1 MSFIPNL
8 LTLLRAAAAPVL
20 IVLLEDRAFSLALL
34 AFILAGVSDGL
45 DGYIAK
51 RYHFETRLGAI
62 LDPVA
67 DKVLLVSGFVML
79 TILDLIPLWLLVTVV
94 FRDVLIVG
102 GYLVLVTLNGSVQM
116 QPSPVSK
123 VNTVMQISLV
133 TAILAQQAQW
143 LAIPMLTTL
152 LVGGVFA
159 TTVISGAHYVWVWAF
174 GKHSDVAA
182 KQDIRAAERE
192 IRVAD

>member
-20 IVLLEDRAFSLALL
+20 IVLLEDKAFNLALL
-34 AFILAGVSDGL
+34 VFILAGVSDGL
-45 DGYIAK
+45 DGYVAK

-102 GYLVLVTLNGSVQM
+102 GYLVLVTMNGSVQM
-116 QPSPVSK
+116 QPSAVSK
-123 VNTVMQISLV
+123 LNTVMQIALV
-133 TAILAQQAQW
+133 AIILAQQAQW
-143 LAIPMLTTL
+143 IAIPMLTTL
-152 LVGGVFA
+152 LVGGVFT

-182 KQDIRAAERE
+182 KRE
-192 IRVAD
+192 IQATD

>member
-8 LTLLRAAAAPVL
+8 LTLLRTAAAPVL
-20 IVLLEDRAFSLALL
+20 IVLLEDRAFDLALL
-34 AFILAGVSDGL
+34 VFILAGVSDGL

-51 RYHFETRLGAI
+51 RYHYETRLGAI

-79 TILDLIPLWLLVTVV
+79 TVLDLVPLWLLVTVV

-102 GYLVLVTLNGSVQM
+102 GYLVLVTLSGTVRM
-116 QPSPVSK
+116 QPSHVSK
-123 VNTVMQISLV
+123 INTVIQIILV
-133 TAILAQQAQW
+133 GVILAQQAQW
-143 LAIPMLTTL
+143 IDLPALVDL
-152 LVGGVFA
+152 LIGCVFL

-174 GKHSDVAA
+174 GKQSDTAA
-182 KQDIRAAERE
+182 KPEA
-192 IRVAD
+192 RVAD

>member
-8 LTLLRAAAAPVL
+8 LTLLRAAAAPIL
-20 IVLLEDRAFSLALL
+20 IVLLEDKAFNLALL
-34 AFILAGVSDGL
+34 VFILAGVSDGL

-102 GYLVLVTLNGSVQM
+102 GYLVLVTLNGNVQM
-116 QPSPVSK
+116 QPSAVSK
-123 VNTVMQISLV
+123 LNTVMQISLL
-133 TAILAQQAQW
+133 AIILAQQAQW
-143 LAIPMLTTL
+143 IAIPMLTTL
-152 LVGGVFA
+152 LVAAVFV

-182 KQDIRAAERE
+182 KQE
-192 IRVAD
+192 IQATEKPV

>member
-20 IVLLEDRAFSLALL
+20 IVLLEDKAFHLALL
-34 AFILAGVSDGL
+34 VFILAGASDGL

-116 QPSPVSK
+116 QPSAVSK
-123 VNTVMQISLV
+123 VNTVMQISLLAV
-133 TAILAQQAQW
+133 ILAQQAQW
-143 LAIPMLTTL
+143 IAIPMLTTV
-152 LVGGVFA
+152 LVSGVFA

-182 KQDIRAAERE
+182 KRE
-192 IRVAD
+192 IQATD